1 MRLALHNGD
10 LPRSWQVHI
19 DARTAF
25 FQLERLRVRVQPR
38 FRDLL
43 PFGVQFS
50 ERSAAESDIDP
61 LARGI
66 VTQVVGVFTVFDGL
80 EKLKR
85 SSVEYLDRAVLAPRH
100 KQPLLVRDV
109 QRS

>member
-1 MRLALHNGD
+1 MRLAVHNGD
-10 LPRSWQVHI
+10 LPRTRQVHI

-25 FQLERLRVRVQPR
+25 SQLERLRVRIQPR

-50 ERSAAESDIDP
+50 ERSAAKSDVHP

-66 VTQVVGVFTVFDGL
+66 VTQVVGVVAVLVGL
-80 EKLKR
+80 ENLKR
-85 SSVEYLDRAVLAPRH
+85 SSAEYLYRDVLAARNTHPI
-100 KQPLLVRDV
+100 LFRD
-109 QRS
+109 

>member
-1 MRLALHNGD
+1 MRLAVHNGD
-10 LPRSWQVHI
+10 LRRTRQVHI

-25 FQLERLRVRVQPR
+25 FQLERLRVRIQPR

-50 ERSAAESDIDP
+50 ERSAAKSDIHP

-66 VTQVVGVFTVFDGL
+66 VTQVVGVVAVLDGL

-85 SSVEYLDRAVLAPRH
+85 SSVEYLDRTILAARN
-100 KQPLLVRDV
+100 KQPDR
-109 QRS
+109 

>member
-1 MRLALHNGD
+1 MRLAVHNGH
-10 LPRSWQVHI
+10 LPRTRQIHI

-25 FQLERLRVRVQPR
+25 FQLERLRVRIQPG

-50 ERSAAESDIDP
+50 ERSTAESDIHP

-66 VTQVVGVFTVFDGL
+66 VTQVVGVFAVFDGL
-80 EKLKR
+80 E
-85 SSVEYLDRAVLAPRH
+85 
-100 KQPLLVRDV
+100 
-109 QRS
+109 